1 MDEKKKIPTFI
12 VNLLAVGIA
21 LLIMG
26 AFWYFTK
33 TPQYDVIVGIFNCVA
48 FGGLIL
54 ALRDIM
60 DKVCGDR
67 KLITLQYIGG
77 MLLVFAGIG
86 VFVWALKFTGELDFW
101 LRIVGAVFLGCLGC
115 VWFRYKYTKSLQ
127 GDEEKESERWARS
140 RRKIAKAKTIENAT
154 QALNKTLRFRLS
166 GDSIDGSIDLDRP
179 LALKNDKPCTYED
192 LLKSKEEGVG
202 QIREDA
208 FNYIQKLV
216 GQLDIPVEPIAV
228 DLGV

>member
-77 MLLVFAGIG
+77 VLLVFCRDWCIRMGAEIHRGTRFLAANCGRG
-86 VFVWALKFTGELDFW
+86 VSRW
-101 LRIVGAVFLGCLGC
+101 LGGCL
-115 VWFRYKYTKSLQ
+115 VSL
-127 GDEEKESERWARS
+127 
-140 RRKIAKAKTIENAT
+140 
-154 QALNKTLRFRLS
+154 
-166 GDSIDGSIDLDRP
+166 
-179 LALKNDKPCTYED
+179 
-192 LLKSKEEGVG
+192 
-202 QIREDA
+202 
-208 FNYIQKLV
+208 
-216 GQLDIPVEPIAV
+216 
-228 DLGV
+228 